1 LPYKALQV
9 GDFRC
14 NRVTYGLWGGDRYVP
29 LLDDTDPRDL
39 RARDVFLSRLPGNLL
54 FPPPLIAAAR
64 VGRAML
70 MNPGDVP
77 PVVSWA
83 LRLVRRL
90 GFRALGGD
98 LQPTTYVMH
107 GFMDAADVAPAWDLL
122 QRGVR
127 ATDPKLL
134 ATQERLQAC
143 AYGMAHPE
151 RGEIVPACVQHSVL
165 DEAENDSLGALLP
178 LYRPRE

>member
-1 LPYKALQV
+1 MS
-9 GDFRC
+9 
-14 NRVTYGLWGGDRYVP
+14 
-29 LLDDTDPRDL
+29 
-39 RARDVFLSRLPGNLL
+39 ARW
-54 FPPPLIAAAR
+54 AAISTR
-64 VGRAML
+64 
-70 MNPGDVP
+70 P
-77 PVVSWA
+77 
-83 LRLVRRL
+83 
-90 GFRALGGD
+90 
-98 LQPTTYVMH
+98 TYVMPS
-107 GFMDAADVAPAWDLL
+107 FMDAADVAPAWDLL

-151 RGEIVPACVQHSVL
+151 DGEIVPACVQHSVL

>member
-9 GDFRC
+9 GDLRC
-14 NRVTYGLWGGDRYVP
+14 NRVTYGLWAGDRYVP

-54 FPPPLIAAAR
+54 FAPPLIAAAR

-90 GFRALGGD
+90 GVRALGGD
-98 LQPTTYVMH
+98 LHPTTYVMH
-107 GFMDAADVAPAWDLL
+107 SFMDAADVAPSV
-122 QRGVR
+122 G
-127 ATDPKLL
+127 P
-134 ATQERLQAC
+134 
-143 AYGMAHPE
+143 
-151 RGEIVPACVQHSVL
+151 PA
-165 DEAENDSLGALLP
+165 AR
-178 LYRPRE
+178 RPRHGSEAAGDAGAAAGLRLRHGAPGAR